1 MISTIGA
8 SPPLYYSI
16 DVSRERLRLA
26 QGNVKEH
33 STNKND
39 GGKAHIQRLRRNIE
53 TEIKAHKE
61 ERSTELS
68 LSIPPIRQTEQT
80 DDRYEN
86 NVWMHNPFSHRWSK
100 QFLNR
105 GRLHP

>member
-33 STNKND
+33 ATNKND

-68 LSIPPIRQTEQT
+68 LFHTTDPPNRT
-80 DDRYEN
+80 DR
-86 NVWMHNPFSHRWSK
+86 
-100 QFLNR
+100 
-105 GRLHP
+105 